1 MSRYLRSKLTK
12 VEKECLEQDER
23 EQQIIEARKAM
34 EEDALKLLER
44 QRRERERKEKEM
56 QAKLEKE
63 EIARQAKQ
71 KRTMELLLK
80 RKEAQDRDELP
91 LVEHILPLDF
101 QEGQVG
107 RQGGAKVVR
116 MESQLRL
123 AHRFADIQAI
133 STR

>member
-1 MSRYLRSKLTK
+1 MWGKEQQRDQLTK
-12 VEKECLEQDER
+12 VEKERLEQDER

-63 EIARQAKQ
+63 EIACQAKE

-80 RKEAQDRDELP
+80 RKEAQDRNRAKVQAEQERLDRIDGEAKALGDITIDESW
-91 LVEHILPLDF
+91 LVEI
-101 QEGQVG
+101 EEIK
-107 RQGGAKVVR
+107 AT
-116 MESQLRL
+116 
-123 AHRFADIQAI
+123 I
-133 STR
+133 SALK